1 MNQNQAIYILDA
13 GNTQLKLGVF
23 RDGNLVEVERFEY
36 NNVLKLK
43 EKITRESAL
52 KCCISSVVSEEVTNE
67 LIEILPFP
75 YVLNR
80 HSQLPIT
87 LNYETPETL
96 GFDRMCNAVASYF
109 LSNQKQA
116 VSIDIGTC
124 IKFDFIDENGNYQG
138 GSISPGIDLRY
149 KSMNDYTANL
159 PLITDRISTD
169 LIGMNTFNS
178 MRSGVL
184 NGIQAE
190 LNQFITLYSEQYQD
204 LTFFVTGGDAVYFDF
219 QSKNNTFVD
228 ENLTLKGLYQIYVFN
243 AN

>member
-23 RDGNLVEVERFEY
+23 RDGMLVEVDRFQYTNLNRLEE
-36 NNVLKLK
+36 KLK
-43 EKITRESAL
+43 NEAAL
-52 KCCISSVVSEEVTNE
+52 HCCLSSVTNSETTKKLVKICPSL
-67 LIEILPFP
+67 LI
-75 YVLNR
+75 LNR
-80 HSQLPIT
+80 DLQLPIS

-138 GSISPGIDLRY
+138 GSISPGIDLRF

-169 LIGMNTFNS
+169 LIGKNTFNS

-190 LNQFITLYSEQYQD
+190 LDQFINLYTQQYQD

-219 QSKNNTFVD
+219 HSKNNTFVD
-228 ENLTLKGLYQIYVFN
+228 ENLTLKGLYQIYIFN
-243 AN
+243 AK